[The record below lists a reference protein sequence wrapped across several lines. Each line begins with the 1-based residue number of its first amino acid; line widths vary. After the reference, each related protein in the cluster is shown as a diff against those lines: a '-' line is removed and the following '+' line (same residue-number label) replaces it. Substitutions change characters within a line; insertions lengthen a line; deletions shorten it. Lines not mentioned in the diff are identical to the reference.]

1 MKNQIKDLT
10 DSNILRDWLDSMP
23 RGEYNK
29 HKVALVAVCAEN
41 KSKIL
46 NWIYGRCKVPN
57 SAKKLINAYTLQVS
71 GKEIFTIAMS
81 EDMADGV
88 SGHTTGTAIL

>member
-10 DSNILRDWLDSMP
+10 DSNILRGWLDSLP
-23 RGEYNK
+23 RAEYNK
-29 HKVALVAVCAEN
+29 HKAGLVVACAEST
-41 KSKIL
+41 SKIL

-71 GKEIFTIAMS
+71 GKEIFTIARP
-81 EDMADGV
+81 EELTEGV
-88 SGHTTGTAIL
+88 SGHASGTAI

>member
-10 DSNILRDWLDSMP
+10 DSNILRSWLDSLP
-23 RGEYNK
+23 RAEYNK
-29 HKVALVAVCAEN
+29 HKTGLVVACGES

-57 SAKKLINAYTLQVS
+57 SANILINAYALRVS
-71 GKEIFTIAMS
+71 GKEIFTIAKPEEMT
-81 EDMADGV
+81 EGV
-88 SGHTTGTAIL
+88 SDHASGTAI